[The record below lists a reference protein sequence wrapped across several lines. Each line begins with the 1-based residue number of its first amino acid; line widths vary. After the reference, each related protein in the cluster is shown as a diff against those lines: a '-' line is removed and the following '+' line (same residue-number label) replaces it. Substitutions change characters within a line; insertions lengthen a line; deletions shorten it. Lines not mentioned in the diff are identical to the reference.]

1 MGLLHSASQTNM
13 VMEGSGTGHCE
24 GMIYEMTW
32 YQQGRRDGVRAPVKI
47 SPPSNGGPAKNL
59 YTISERLTLSFRTWA

>member
-32 YQQGRRDGVRAPVKI
+32 YQQGRRNGVRAPVKI
-47 SPPSNGGPAKNL
+47 SPPPATADRLKIFTL
-59 YTISERLTLSFRTWA
+59 YPKD